1 MLTFYMRVPSNKVVG
16 LIVRKVL
23 LSPLYCNKI
32 CKTILTHPAIHD
44 TLYHKSHRAC
54 RGNAPPSCLRKTAL
68 PLKSPTGAFIATQ
81 TRTFR
86 KVQNGEDLFPMKIF
100 TAPQHTRS
108 ILPLT
113 SSDKIIA
120 ALRGR
125 YFSFSQ
131 IKSYVVVRSSKICF

>member
-16 LIVRKVL
+16 LVVRKVL

-32 CKTILTHPAIHD
+32 CKIILTCPAIHD
-44 TLYHKSHRAC
+44 TLYHKSHQIC
-54 RGNAPPSCLRKTAL
+54 
-68 PLKSPTGAFIATQ
+68 
-81 TRTFR
+81 R

-113 SSDKIIA
+113 SSDKIIP

-131 IKSYVVVRSSKICF
+131 IKSYVVVQSSKICFWLLTTQPQSVILVLERSRT